1 MVVAEEVRVADG
13 HIYGVSICTFA
24 PVRGSVEKG
33 KKNLVAEEVRVA
45 EGHIYGTLTPERR
58 GPRYNRYAVAL
69 HPAVATPLTHLYL
82 HSALME
88 P

>member
-1 MVVAEEVRVADG
+1 MQRATFT
-13 HIYGVSICTFA
+13 VSVF
-24 PVRGSVEKG
+24 VLLYQYEDQYKK
-33 KKNLVAEEVRVA
+33 KKNLVAEEVRVT

-58 GPRYNRYAVAL
+58 GPRHNRYAVAL